1 MGVKKCLR
9 LKVIFSHLSELRLVN
24 ALREEG
30 CDRRSLNS
38 GKDGDGHP
46 VVHHPALGGKS
57 LAREHK

>member
-46 VVHHPALGGKS
+46 VVHHPALGG
-57 LAREHK
+57 